1 MMNNIDKSLEYMVGE
16 LLKEK
21 KLTLSIA
28 ESCTGGLIG
37 HRITNVPGSS
47 AYFIGGVVAYA
58 YEAKVK
64 LLGVS
69 WETLNQY
76 GAVSA
81 QTVLEMAK
89 GVRDVLSTDIGI
101 STCCIAGPG
110 GATPTKPV
118 GTGWAALVTKDGGN
132 WSRHFSFSYD
142 RLGNK
147 EALAEGAFQLLWEYL
162 NGQIT

>member
-1 MMNNIDKSLEYMVGE
+1 MNNEDKVLEVLVGT
-16 LLKEK
+16 LLSEK
-21 KLTLSIA
+21 HLTLSLA

-47 AYFIGGVVAYA
+47 EYFIGGVLAYA
-58 YEAKVK
+58 YEAKVN
-64 LLGVS
+64 LLAVS
-69 WETLNQY
+69 WETLHQY

-81 QTVLEMAK
+81 QTVLEMAR
-89 GVRDVLSTDIGI
+89 GVRGLLNTDIGL

-118 GTGWAALVTKDGGN
+118 GTGWVGLAAEDGA
-132 WSRHFSFSYD
+132 WTRTFLFSYD

-147 EALAEGAFQLLWEYL
+147 EALADSALTLLWEYL
-162 NGQIT
+162 TGQIP

>member
-1 MMNNIDKSLEYMVGE
+1 MNNEDKALEVLVGE
-16 LLKEK
+16 LLTEK
-21 KLTLSIA
+21 HLTLSLA

-47 AYFIGGVVAYA
+47 EYFIGGVLAYA

-69 WETLNQY
+69 WETLHQY

-81 QTVLEMAK
+81 QTVLEMAR
-89 GVRDVLSTDIGI
+89 GVRGLLNTDIGL

-118 GTGWAALVTKDGGN
+118 GTGWVGLAAEDGA
-132 WSRHFSFSYD
+132 WTRTFLFSYD

-147 EALAEGAFQLLWEYL
+147 EALADAALTLLWEYL
-162 NGQIT
+162 KGQPF